1 MADNQKGK
9 QTMKNPG
16 FKMDQETVMTKEV
29 SVRRAVRCPRRND
42 GTGFSLLV
50 LVLALLGVIVA
61 GRSQAPIISIFVWPT
76 PLVLVFTATRFIHE
90 GFHCSSPQAYS
101 LHPSGLFA
109 SPR

>member
-16 FKMDQETVMTKEV
+16 FKMDQETVMTKEA
-29 SVRRAVRCPRRND
+29 SVRRAVRCPGRND

-61 GRSQAPIISIFVWPT
+61 GRSQAPIISILVWPT
-76 PLVLVFTATRFIHE
+76 QLVCSLFSSQPLQRKM
-90 GFHCSSPQAYS
+90 GFRIF
-101 LHPSGLFA
+101 SGSALD
-109 SPR
+109 S